1 MHERWV
7 LLFTLP
13 NGNQME
19 TIVMA
24 GSNAWDTMLRGG
36 GIWLDSSFK
45 IGYGPDVVRWVPPSQ
60 IVGMTLAKS
69 SA

>member
-45 IGYGPDVVRWVPPSQ
+45 IGY
-60 IVGMTLAKS
+60 L
-69 SA
+69 